1 MVAYPSTMA
10 ADRAPSLLEA
20 TTKATAS
27 WQQDLK
33 TIFEKA
39 KDLFPDVVWELS
51 DDTSGSSVEEIWGH
65 KGTLKRFYVH
75 VEQLDGVFQRY
86 HRG

>member
-1 MVAYPSTMA
+1 MVAYPSTMTT
-10 ADRAPSLLEA
+10 DRAPSLLEA
-20 TTKATAS
+20 TTKATTV

-33 TIFEKA
+33 TIFDKA

-65 KGTLKRFYVH
+65 KGTLKRF
-75 VEQLDGVFQRY
+75 
-86 HRG
+86 